1 MIQTIH
7 ISNYA
12 LIDTIDI
19 VLHPGLNIVTGET
32 GAGKSII
39 LGALS
44 LLLGGR
50 ADTKA
55 VRDLKQK
62 SVIEASF
69 CIKGFDN
76 LKTICEEN
84 DIDWD
89 SETMILRREITPA
102 GRSRAFVNDSPVNLS
117 VLQQIALSLIDIHS
131 QHQNLLLASP
141 PYQLR
146 VIDSLAGNDERLAR
160 LTAAYMAYRQAL
172 KHYKLER
179 KAIEQAKED
188 EEFLRFQYQRL
199 KEANLRAGE
208 LEELE
213 HERELLTNM
222 SDVKN
227 SLGIILSSLME
238 GEENAD
244 QMLKRAADE
253 SRGLS
258 DLVDD
263 ADSLTERLQAL
274 RVEAQDI
281 ASTFAAYDHSL
292 NADPERLNEV
302 EERLN
307 VLYDLLRRY
316 KSETVEELISQRE
329 EIKGRLKGIDL
340 CDETLHELEITA
352 KQAKRG
358 ALEIAAEI
366 SKARHAEAERFASV
380 LKERALPLGMKNLQ
394 CQISIRDTELTITG
408 IDQVEFLFAFN
419 KNQPLLP
426 VGNTASGGEISRL
439 MLSIK
444 SIVADKMQLPSIIF
458 DEVDTGV
465 SGDVANKMGEM
476 MRQISSNIQ
485 VLAITHLPQVASKGD
500 HHYKV
505 FKEDTD
511 SSTITRIKELTIEER
526 ISELAIMLSGSSVDN
541 AALENAR
548 SLLGESIKTK
558 VQTNFK
564 I

>member
-1 MIQTIH
+1 MIQTLH

-19 VLHPGLNIVTGET
+19 SLHSGLNIVTGET

-55 VRDLKQK
+55 VRDSTQK

-69 CIKGFDN
+69 SIAGYEN
-76 LKTICEEN
+76 LKKICAEN

-89 SETMILRREITPA
+89 NETMILRREITPS
-102 GRSRAFVNDSPVNLS
+102 GRSRAFINDCPVNLNI
-117 VLQQIALSLIDIHS
+117 LQQIAITLIDIHS

-146 VIDSLAGNDERLAR
+146 VIDSLAGNEERLMQ
-160 LTAAYMAYRQAL
+160 LNEAYTAYRHAL
-172 KHYKLER
+172 KRYKLER
-179 KAIEQAKED
+179 KMIEQSKDD

-199 KEANLRAGE
+199 KEADLKEGE
-208 LEELE
+208 QEELE
-213 HERELLTNM
+213 HERELLINM
-222 SDVKN
+222 ADVKN
-227 SLGIILSSLME
+227 SIGVILRVLTD
-238 GEENAD
+238 GEENVD
-244 QMLKRAADE
+244 QFLRRAADE
-253 SRGLS
+253 SGQLADLIDEADNLS
-258 DLVDD
+258 
-263 ADSLTERLQAL
+263 ERLQTL
-274 RVEAQDI
+274 RIEVQDI
-281 ASTFAAYDHSL
+281 AASFEDYDKSL
-292 NADPERLNEV
+292 NSDPARLDAV

-307 VLYDLLRRY
+307 LLYDLLRRY
-316 KSETVEELISQRE
+316 KAERIEDLIIQRDELKQ
-329 EIKGRLKGIDL
+329 RLKGIDTG
-340 CDETLHELEITA
+340 DETLRALEIAA
-352 KQAKRG
+352 KQAKKK

-366 SKARHAEAERFASV
+366 SKSRHAEAEHFANV
-380 LKERALPLGMKNLQ
+380 LKERALPLGMKNLE
-394 CQISIRDTELTITG
+394 CKVDVRDTELTVTG
-408 IDQVEFLFAFN
+408 IDQVEFLFSFN
-419 KNQPLLP
+419 KNQPLMP
-426 VGNTASGGEISRL
+426 VGSAASGGEISRL

-476 MRQISSNIQ
+476 MKDIARNIQ
-485 VLAITHLPQVASKGD
+485 VLTITHLPQVASKGT

-511 SSTITRIKELTIEER
+511 SSTITRIKELTSDDR
-526 ISELAIMLSGSSVDN
+526 IKELAIMLSGSDVDE
-541 AALENAR
+541 AAINNAR
-548 SLLGESIKTK
+548 SLLDKALH
-558 VQTNFK
+558 
-564 I
+564 